1 MPSPEHLGK
10 FVNLNPFYQDIYVYY
25 IASSNIKFMG
35 NIILNCDLEEIPNW
49 VRSSVENVIY
59 SKSQAQVVIF
69 SSKRVKDCHPYLLN
83 DVAVE
88 QF

>member
-1 MPSPEHLGK
+1 
-10 FVNLNPFYQDIYVYY
+10 
-25 IASSNIKFMG
+25 MG

-59 SKSQAQVVIF
+59 SKRQAQVVIF

-88 QF
+88 QFWVPSPEAFR